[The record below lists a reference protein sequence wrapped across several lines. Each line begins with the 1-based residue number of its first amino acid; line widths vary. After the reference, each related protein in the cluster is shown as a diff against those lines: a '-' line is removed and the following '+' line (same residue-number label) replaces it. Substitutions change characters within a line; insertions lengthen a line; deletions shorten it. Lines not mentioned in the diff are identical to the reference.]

1 MTILFP
7 IIYSAALTYL
17 VWKAFKVMSNGWGIS
32 DNKNK
37 RFSTSSFKQKK
48 YTIHPELLDK
58 SGNITEEELLTVRF
72 SNDNDSTLEEK
83 GSTTDQSNYIKGK
96 KLELRTKI
104 VSTVIRSLKLP
115 PRFRLKM
122 VKEDPVR
129 LELSLT
135 PSYGKNPVIVGIVE
149 SLDLVARRDREGR
162 LPRDLQG
169 TWDWTVRHG
178 KVSTGG
184 WNPMLKE
191 ALQTMFDTGL
201 PAIVYEELTGDEYHP
216 VDGIRHVK

>member
-37 RFSTSSFKQKK
+37 SFSTPSFQQKK

-83 GSTTDQSNYIKGK
+83 GSKTD
-96 KLELRTKI
+96 
-104 VSTVIRSLKLP
+104 
-115 PRFRLKM
+115 
-122 VKEDPVR
+122 
-129 LELSLT
+129 
-135 PSYGKNPVIVGIVE
+135 
-149 SLDLVARRDREGR
+149 
-162 LPRDLQG
+162 
-169 TWDWTVRHG
+169 
-178 KVSTGG
+178 
-184 WNPMLKE
+184 
-191 ALQTMFDTGL
+191 
-201 PAIVYEELTGDEYHP
+201 
-216 VDGIRHVK
+216 